1 MFLSMPN
8 TVASLAPRKSY
19 YRNIFI
25 LDSLEWW
32 DGAHY
37 DASAD
42 LILTYDF
49 GLKHKID
56 GMGGEVYY
64 IDHLIDPSIMQENNF
79 LVTDFLKN
87 WHYDANKKDIFTY
100 KEIPFGFSLRLDIWN
115 ELVTLSRLALCLES
129 LKHLSFDRLYLGSD
143 DARIKTVLNRYK
155 IEAHSVSKST
165 SAPIFYFPI
174 AQWLDDKIRSSGLRG
189 FLVRVREIVTAF
201 YGYIVPFMDALIPRS
216 KPQRSLFI
224 QEYHPTRKLIEI
236 LKKDPLLRVVL
247 VNFTRGSKLLDHR
260 FERLI
265 PISGSLHSFEP
276 IASTLLRSFKEHRHA
291 SLILTNG
298 EDITDELYTIIEQ
311 RITSRIAPVLRTL
324 HSVIRYLDKYPIQL
338 EILIANMGLTATLVD
353 CVCKARGIPSYLIIN
368 GMLTKEFMDEAKYA
382 TTINAYS
389 TSIKEHYFRNI
400 ENIVCLGDPRMDNY
414 PPLDAPRV
422 INRTRP
428 TVTIGTSGFNPI
440 DLNSYVAVEFEF
452 MYDVLSALQTIIHQN
467 FPMDIIIKVRPNGY
481 LKQYSD
487 FVSAF
492 FPDLSVELISTAPMK
507 SVLDKTDLYISI
519 YSQTL
524 FEASC
529 LGIPALYY
537 KKDTEV
543 MDPPFNGE
551 CELVTARNVND
562 LIQAL
567 SDFKSIHPR
576 YNAFLDRSVMERYI
590 GPLDGNNMQRNVD
603 YVYELLEKEDLS

>member
-1 MFLSMPN
+1 
-8 TVASLAPRKSY
+8 
-19 YRNIFI
+19 
-25 LDSLEWW
+25 
-32 DGAHY
+32 
-37 DASAD
+37 
-42 LILTYDF
+42 
-49 GLKHKID
+49 
-56 GMGGEVYY
+56 
-64 IDHLIDPSIMQENNF
+64 
-79 LVTDFLKN
+79 
-87 WHYDANKKDIFTY
+87 
-100 KEIPFGFSLRLDIWN
+100 
-115 ELVTLSRLALCLES
+115 
-129 LKHLSFDRLYLGSD
+129 
-143 DARIKTVLNRYK
+143 
-155 IEAHSVSKST
+155 
-165 SAPIFYFPI
+165 
-174 AQWLDDKIRSSGLRG
+174 
-189 FLVRVREIVTAF
+189 
-201 YGYIVPFMDALIPRS
+201 
-216 KPQRSLFI
+216 
-224 QEYHPTRKLIEI
+224 
-236 LKKDPLLRVVL
+236 
-247 VNFTRGSKLLDHR
+247 
-260 FERLI
+260 
-265 PISGSLHSFEP
+265 
-276 IASTLLRSFKEHRHA
+276 
-291 SLILTNG
+291 
-298 EDITDELYTIIEQ
+298 
-311 RITSRIAPVLRTL
+311 
-324 HSVIRYLDKYPIQL
+324 
-338 EILIANMGLTATLVD
+338 
-353 CVCKARGIPSYLIIN
+353 
-368 GMLTKEFMDEAKYA
+368 
-382 TTINAYS
+382 
-389 TSIKEHYFRNI
+389 
-400 ENIVCLGDPRMDNY
+400 MDNY

-567 SDFKSIHPR
+567 NDFKSIHPR

>member
-1 MFLSMPN
+1 MPN

-32 DGAHY
+32 DAASY
-37 DASAD
+37 DISTD

-49 GLKHKID
+49 GLKHHIET
-56 GMGGEVYY
+56 MGGEVYY
-64 IDHLIDPSIMQENNF
+64 IDHLIDPSVMQENNF
-79 LVTDFLKN
+79 LVTDFFKY
-87 WHYDANKKDIFTY
+87 WHYNSHGEDIFTY
-100 KEIPFGFSLRLDIWN
+100 QNIPFGFSFRMEIWN
-115 ELVTLSRLALCLES
+115 DITSYSRIYLCLTK
-129 LKHLSFDRLYLGSD
+129 LKELSFNTLYLGTD
-143 DARIKTVLNRYK
+143 DNIISSIIKKQNISYVLSSKKNSLPIYYFAIAKWMDERIR
-155 IEAHSVSKST
+155 
-165 SAPIFYFPI
+165 P
-174 AQWLDDKIRSSGLRG
+174 SGLRG
-189 FLVRVREIVTAF
+189 FLVRIREIVTAF
-201 YGYIVPFMDALIPRS
+201 YGYVVPFIDALIPRS
-216 KPQRSLFI
+216 KPQLSLFI

-236 LKKDPLLRVVL
+236 LKKDSLLRVVL
-247 VNFTRGSKLLDHR
+247 VNFTRGSRLLDHR

-276 IASTLLRSFKEHRHA
+276 IASTLLKAFKEHRHT

-311 RITSRIAPVLRTL
+311 RIRSRIAPVLRTL

-382 TTINAYS
+382 TYINAYS
-389 TSIKEHYFRNI
+389 TSIKEHYFRNLK
-400 ENIVCLGDPRMDNY
+400 NIVCLGDPRMDNY
-414 PPLDAPRV
+414 PPLKTPRI
-422 INRTRP
+422 INRIQP
-428 TVTIGTSGFNPI
+428 TITIGTSGFNPI

-452 MYDVLSALQTIIHQN
+452 MYDVLSALETMIQQD

-481 LKQYSD
+481 LKQYAD
-487 FVSAF
+487 FVSTF
-492 FPDLSVELISTAPMK
+492 FPNLNVELISTAPMK

-529 LGIPALYY
+529 LGIPAIYH

-551 CELVTARNVND
+551 CELVTTRNVDD

-567 SDFKSIHPR
+567 SDFKSIHER

-590 GPLDGNNMQRNVD
+590 GPLDGNNLKRNID
-603 YVYELLEKEDLS
+603 YINMILKEKI

>member
-1 MFLSMPN
+1 MPN
-8 TVASLAPRKSY
+8 TVASIAPRKSH
-19 YRNIFI
+19 YRNILI

-32 DGAHY
+32 DATGY

-49 GLKHKID
+49 GLKHHIET
-56 GMGGEVYY
+56 MGGEVYY
-64 IDHLIDPSIMQENNF
+64 IDHLIDPSVMQENNF
-79 LVTDFLKN
+79 LVTDFFKY
-87 WHYDANKKDIFTY
+87 WHYNSHGEDIFTY
-100 KEIPFGFSLRLDIWN
+100 QNIPFGFSFRMEIWN
-115 ELVTLSRLALCLES
+115 DITSYSRIYLCLTK
-129 LKHLSFDRLYLGSD
+129 LKELSFNTLYLGTD
-143 DARIKTVLNRYK
+143 DNIISSIIKKQNISYVLSSKKNSLPTYYFAIAKWMDERIR
-155 IEAHSVSKST
+155 
-165 SAPIFYFPI
+165 P
-174 AQWLDDKIRSSGLRG
+174 SGLRG
-189 FLVRVREIVTAF
+189 FLVRIREIVTAI
-201 YGYIVPFMDALIPRS
+201 YGYVVPFIDALIPRS
-216 KPQRSLFI
+216 KPQLSLFI

-236 LKKDPLLRVVL
+236 LKKDSLLRVVL
-247 VNFTRGSKLLDHR
+247 VNFTRGSRLLDHR

-265 PISGSLHSFEP
+265 PISGSLRSFES
-276 IASTLLRSFKEHRHA
+276 IASTLLRAFKEHRHT

-311 RITSRIAPVLRTL
+311 RIKSRIAPVLRTL

-382 TTINAYS
+382 TYINAYS
-389 TSIKEHYFRNI
+389 TSIKEHYFRNLK
-400 ENIVCLGDPRMDNY
+400 NIVCLGDPRMDNY
-414 PPLDAPRV
+414 PPLKTPRI
-422 INRTRP
+422 INRIQP
-428 TVTIGTSGFNPI
+428 TITIGTSGFNPI

-452 MYDVLSALQTIIHQN
+452 MYDVLSALETMIQQD

-481 LKQYSD
+481 LKQYAD
-487 FVSAF
+487 FVSTF
-492 FPDLSVELISTAPMK
+492 FPNLNVELISTVPMK

-529 LGIPALYY
+529 LGIPAIYH

-551 CELVTARNVND
+551 CELVTTRNVDD

-567 SDFKSIHPR
+567 SDFKSIHER

-590 GPLDGNNMQRNVD
+590 GPLDGNNLKRNID
-603 YVYELLEKEDLS
+603 YINMILKEKI